1 MTSHRNARTVARVLL
16 VTVVAACVSVLGGAS
31 AAAAAPFQPPD
42 INPDASII
50 AQGRNNSQGGRVN
63 GLKVVPGDNLVAYG
77 ASEWGG
83 VFKTSDGAQTWSHL
97 DNHLPQATFDVDVDP
112 SDTSTVYATSLFDG
126 RVDPLS
132 GINVSQD
139 AGQTWTH
146 ATVPDTSPRARR
158 GTSPP
163 RSGSR
168 SCRTTPTP

>member
-1 MTSHRNARTVARVLL
+1 MRQRRPAITRGKSAVTVARALL
-16 VTVVAACVSVLGGAS
+16 ITAMAGCVAVLGGAGT
-31 AAAAAPFQPPD
+31 AAGAPFQLAD

-50 AQGRNNSQGGRVN
+50 AQGVNNSQGGRVN
-63 GLKVVPGDNLVAYG
+63 GLKVVPGDNQVAYG

-132 GINVSQD
+132 GISVSYD

-146 ATVPDTSPRARR
+146 PTVSDTSP
-158 GTSPP
+158 
-163 RSGSR
+163 
-168 SCRTTPTP
+168 SCASWDEPSAS